1 MTTRPVYWML
11 IATTPRI
18 IKQATTAQTQ
28 TQKGKG
34 N

>member
-18 IKQATTAQTQ
+18 IKQATTAQ
-28 TQKGKG
+28 KKEGA
-34 N
+34 